1 MLRILFW
8 LILGGLVYFALRK
21 KFQSLQAE
29 QREQVEQQRKAE
41 TSTEVESMLV
51 CAHCGTYFPASEAVK
66 DAGGQVFCSQEH
78 QRLHGKH

>member
-21 KFQSLQAE
+21 KFQSLRAE
-29 QREQVEQQRKAE
+29 QREQVEQQRATEK
-41 TSTEVESMLV
+41 STEVESMLV

-66 DAGGQVFCSQEH
+66 DVGELVFCSQEH
-78 QRLHGKH
+78 RHLHGKR